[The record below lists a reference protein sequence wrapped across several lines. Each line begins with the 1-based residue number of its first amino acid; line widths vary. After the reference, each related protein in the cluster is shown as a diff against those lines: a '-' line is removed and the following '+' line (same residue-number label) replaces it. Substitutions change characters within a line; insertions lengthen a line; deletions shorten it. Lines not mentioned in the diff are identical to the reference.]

1 MRQSISLLTHF
12 CAKGNAAPENGVTC
26 KGFQELTSRK
36 GSENGISGDS
46 CGNEKM
52 RREYNKAFWHV
63 FHGIDGTGGSG
74 PVSYTHLD
82 VYKRQVQS
90 RICGSVPRILSP
102 KNTIIPS
109 RIFSRKY
116 MNRNIKKNL
125 MNWGWN
131 ISIALLTI

>member
-26 KGFQELTSRK
+26 KGFQELSSRK

-74 PVSYTHLD
+74 LRTGAEREGQTAARGTTSFRSGASGQKD
-82 VYKRQVQS
+82 A
-90 RICGSVPRILSP
+90 GGFG
-102 KNTIIPS
+102 N
-109 RIFSRKY
+109 RK
-116 MNRNIKKNL
+116 
-125 MNWGWN
+125 
-131 ISIALLTI
+131 